1 MALPDDCLLSDT
13 VNLLP
18 PSDAT
23 VRGVPEESL
32 RSLRDQ
38 LIASPDIDADG
49 FARAY
54 TEAADE
60 WLADLVEHMLAPA
73 KGTYALLAVGGYGR
87 GELAPYSDL
96 DLVLVH
102 NAKRGFT
109 KVAERLWYP
118 IWDEGIGLDH
128 SVRTPDEVIVAA
140 KGDLRVALGLLDARC
155 IGGSTAFADAVL
167 SRVQSAWRGDL
178 AALHL
183 DDLESQMRERH
194 LRYGDLA
201 FLLEPDLKEARGGL
215 RDAAAL
221 EAFSR
226 FSDALGDAID
236 LEETAEAAAA
246 IRGIRVALQRATRRA
261 SDRLV
266 LQDHDSVAASLGLP
280 TPDLLRQLSG
290 AARRI
295 GSAIDEA
302 WRRRS
307 RWDPMVVHRPAPATL
322 LEPGIEEKDGEVF
335 IAEGAALDAAAA
347 LRIAA
352 VGARHRLPIASETAR
367 SLASSLLERPP
378 GSDLAEWTP
387 GMTEDLISTLQTGT
401 PSIEALETLDLAGVL
416 SQLLPEWE
424 AVRHFH
430 QRNAYHRFTAD
441 RHLLETAANAADLA
455 DSVIRPDLL
464 VLGALLHD
472 IGKGRGGDHTEIGV
486 ELVGTIAS
494 RLGLAPAD
502 KDLLVGMVRHHLLL
516 PDTATRRDLSD
527 PATARAVA
535 EAVGSV
541 ELLELLGALAAADG
555 LATGPSAWSPWKA
568 GLVVQLVDAAN
579 AVLIGEALEVPP
591 ATETQLSA
599 ATQAREAGHPVVSI
613 HEDRVVIAA
622 PDRVGL
628 LATAAGVLCLAG
640 LDVRSADAR
649 SVDELAVDEFAVVP
663 GPRGIPPAGE
673 LEDALVQ
680 TLAGRRELGPA
691 IEARARAYPPKGAAR
706 STVVTSA
713 DQDASD
719 RATVVEVR
727 APDRVGLLWHLARA
741 IADAGLDV
749 TAARVVSLGTEAI
762 DVFYVREQDGTKLSA
777 ERVETLLEVLAASG
791 TVAVEPAGVA

>member
-1 MALPDDCLLSDT
+1 LLFDKVDLLSS
-13 VNLLP
+13 
-18 PSDAT
+18 SDAT

-32 RSLRDQ
+32 RNLRDL
-38 LIASPDIDADG
+38 LIASPDLDADA
-49 FARAY
+49 FARTY
-54 TEAADE
+54 SDAADA
-60 WLADLVEHMLAPA
+60 WLAGLVDRMLGSA
-73 KGTYALLAVGGYGR
+73 KGSYALLAVGGYGR
-87 GELAPYSDL
+87 RELAPYSDL

-109 KVAERLWYP
+109 KLAERLWYP

-128 SVRTPDEVIVAA
+128 SVRTPDEVITAA

-155 IGGSTAFADAVL
+155 IGGSTEFAASVL
-167 SRVQSAWRGDL
+167 VRVQTAWDGDL

-183 DDLESQMRERH
+183 DDLEIQMRERH
-194 LRYGDLA
+194 HRYGDLA

-221 EAFSR
+221 QAFAK
-226 FSDALGDAID
+226 FSDTLGSAIE
-236 LEETAEAAAA
+236 LEETADAAAA
-246 IRGIRVALQRATRRA
+246 IQRIRIALQRVTRRA

-266 LQDHDSVAASLGLP
+266 LQDHDAVAATLHIP

-290 AARRI
+290 SARRI

-307 RWDPMVVHRPAPATL
+307 RWDPSATHRPSPAVP
-322 LEPGIEEKDGEVF
+322 LEPGIEELDGEVV
-335 IAEGAALDAAAA
+335 ISSGTSLDAGAAL
-347 LRIAA
+347 RVAA
-352 VGARHRLPIASETAR
+352 VAARHRLPIASESAR
-367 SLASSLLERPP
+367 ALASALLERPE
-378 GSDLAEWTP
+378 GSEVAPWTP
-387 GMTEDLISTLQTGT
+387 EMTEHLTETLLAGV
-401 PSIEALETLDLAGVL
+401 PAIEALESLDLAGVL

-455 DSVIRPDLL
+455 DTVIRPDLL

-486 ELVGTIAS
+486 ELVDGIAV
-494 RLGLAPAD
+494 RLGMTDAD
-502 KDLLVGMVRHHLLL
+502 REYLVGMVRHHLLL

-535 EAVGSV
+535 DAVGSV

-555 LATGPSAWSPWKA
+555 LATGPNAWSPWKA

-579 AVLIGEALEVPP
+579 TVLIGEALEVPP
-591 ATETQLSA
+591 PTETQLTA
-599 ATQAREAGHPVVSI
+599 ATHAREAGHPVVSI
-613 HEDRVVIAA
+613 YEDRVVIAA
-622 PDRVGL
+622 PDKVGL

-649 SVDELAVDEFAVVP
+649 SVDGLAVDEFAVVP
-663 GPRGIPPAGE
+663 GPRGIPPAPE
-673 LEDALVQ
+673 LEDALIQ
-680 TLAGRRELGPA
+680 TLAGRRLLGPA
-691 IEARARAYPPKGAAR
+691 IEARARAYPPRGATR
-706 STVVTSA
+706 TTVVTSA
-713 DQDASD
+713 DQGASD

-749 TAARVVSLGTEAI
+749 SAARVVSLGTEAI
-762 DVFYVREQDGTKLSA
+762 DVFYVREQDGTKLSDG
-777 ERVETLLEVLAASG
+777 RVETLLDVLAASG
-791 TVAVEPAGVA
+791 TVPDDPAGVA